1 MALPSFLKPKKNYL
15 LNRFGRNN
23 DGGYLVSQ
31 KTVLEA
37 KTLVSFGILDDTSFE
52 LDFLNTNQIPN
63 LCYDHSIN
71 KSYWKKRF
79 FNDFGSAVYKLN
91 WKILLNT
98 FQRYLESKSFFK
110 LTNIDLYI
118 ETVKEGCIRNIFNR
132 NDLNKPI
139 FFKIDIEGAEYRVL
153 DELIEFQ
160 DLICGLVIEFHDIDL
175 HIQKIHN
182 FIKSFNLELTHI
194 HPNNF
199 GQKDKNGDPI
209 VIELTFEKSPIEI
222 NKSLSMPNIFDQP
235 NNPAAKDID
244 LKFI

>member
-1 MALPSFLKPKKNYL
+1 MALPLFLKPKKDYQ
-15 LNRFGRNN
+15 LNRLGRNN
-23 DGGYLVSQ
+23 DGGYLVSE

-52 LDFLNTNQIPN
+52 SDFLNINKIPN
-63 LCYDHSIN
+63 LCFDHSIN

-79 FNDFGSAVYKLN
+79 FNDFGSAVYKFN

-98 FQRYLESKSFFK
+98 FQRYLESKKFFTLK
-110 LTNIDLYI
+110 NIDLYI
-118 ETVKEGCIRNIFNR
+118 ETVKEGYIRNIFNR
-132 NDLNKPI
+132 NDLNKPF

-175 HIQKIHN
+175 HIQKIN
-182 FIKSFNLELTHI
+182 DFIRSFNLVLTHI

-209 VIELTFEKSPIEI
+209 VIELTFEKNPIET
-222 NKSLSMPNIFDQP
+222 NKDHVIPNMFDQP
-235 NNPAAKDID
+235 NNPDAKDID